1 MSLLYPFSP
10 VCSEY
15 STIRGSQGRHFK
27 WIASY
32 GIDSDYGFRHLNQ
45 STIGGLFCQASF
57 FCFVRSPSIARGLS
71 ISTKPSHLDVLLSIF
86 PVMPHVLDIIIVLE
100 HVQHLLQNPH
110 RIHPSQNPSK
120 SARFY
125 WVFQGSKTF

>member
-1 MSLLYPFSP
+1 MKQGQLFQMSLLHPFSP

-57 FCFVRSPSIARGLS
+57 FCFVRSPSIARGV
-71 ISTKPSHLDVLLSIF
+71 KHF
-86 PVMPHVLDIIIVLE
+86 
-100 HVQHLLQNPH
+100 N
-110 RIHPSQNPSK
+110 
-120 SARFY
+120 
-125 WVFQGSKTF
+125 